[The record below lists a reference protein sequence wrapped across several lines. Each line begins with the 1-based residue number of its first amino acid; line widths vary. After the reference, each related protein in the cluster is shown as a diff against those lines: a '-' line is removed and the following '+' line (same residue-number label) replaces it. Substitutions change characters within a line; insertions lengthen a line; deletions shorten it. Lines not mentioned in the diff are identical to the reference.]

1 MTTIEPT
8 RRDKDAAAA
17 FFRDERTA
25 LSVKFSLGHDP
36 APLLETLA
44 RHAAAERAMERAAI
58 VEWLR
63 RLAGPASVLE
73 GQPPRGEVWILHR
86 VASIIEAGQ
95 HLSDNAEAIAR
106 GE

>member
-1 MTTIEPT
+1 VTTIKPT
-8 RRDKDAAAA
+8 QRDRDAAAA

-36 APLLETLA
+36 DPLLETLA
-44 RHAAAERAMERAAI
+44 RHAATERAIERAAI

-63 RLAGPASVLE
+63 GVSDTGATFQDTRLAYQIAA
-73 GQPPRGEVWILHR
+73 GQF
-86 VASIIEAGQ
+86 ANTIEAGE
-95 HLSDNAEAIAR
+95 HNAETIAR